1 MAVEVASMGEVF
13 PRYVGLGYLAYGTAL
28 LFAPRPSRALALA
41 SGAFGAAVIA
51 SSIQQWRV
59 AGRARALTA
68 QQGQRLQLRA
78 ANPLGES
85 IPEALARTRAAT
97 GGKQFKR
104 IRARSLEERIA
115 ILRKLALAGGEDSD
129 VRAKALAVLTRKCG
143 VGPARKNC
151 VPEKGWDK
159 EVEALFRAF
168 TDPRSEISVRYT
180 RDTITKDLFV
190 GVKKTLQLGGGDC
203 DDMSTALAALFMSV
217 GYKAQL
223 KVVQGKGAP
232 TWSHVF
238 IRVGIPPGGGPVER
252 WISLDPSMPEHG
264 PGWEPPKGSIIR
276 EKVFDI

>member
-1 MAVEVASMGEVF
+1 MAVEVAGVGEVF

-51 SSIQQWRV
+51 SSIQQWRA
-59 AGRARALTA
+59 AGRARELAV
-68 QQGQRLQLRA
+68 QQGQRLQLRS

-85 IPEALARTRAAT
+85 IPEALVRTRAAT

-104 IRARSLEERIA
+104 VKAPTLEARIA

-159 EVEALFRAF
+159 EVEALFNAYR
-168 TDPRSEISVRYT
+168 DPRSEIAVRYV
-180 RDTITKDLFV
+180 RDPITKDTFV
-190 GVKKTLQLGGGDC
+190 GAKRTLASGGADC
-203 DDMSTALAALFMSV
+203 DDSAVALGALFMSV
-217 GYKAQL
+217 GYSL
-223 KVVQGKGAP
+223 KFRVIQGKDAP
-232 TWSHVF
+232 TWSH
-238 IRVGIPPGGGPVER
+238 IYILVGVPPGGGKVER
-252 WISLDPSMPEHG
+252 WVPLDPTMDRAA
-264 PGWEPPKGSIIR
+264 GWEPPKSLVVR
-276 EKVFDI
+276 SKDFLVS

>member
-1 MAVEVASMGEVF
+1 MAVEDASL
-13 PRYVGLGYLAYGTAL
+13 PRILGLGYLAYGTAL

-51 SSIQQWRV
+51 NSIQQWRV
-59 AGRARALTA
+59 AGRARALA
-68 QQGQRLQLRA
+68 DQRALAGQQLRS

-159 EVEALFRAF
+159 EVEALFNAYR
-168 TDPRSEISVRYT
+168 DPRSEIAVRYV
-180 RDTITKDLFV
+180 RDPITKDTFV
-190 GVKKTLQLGGGDC
+190 GAKRTLASGGADC
-203 DDMSTALAALFMSV
+203 DDSAVALGALFMSV
-217 GYKAQL
+217 GYSL
-223 KVVQGKGAP
+223 KFRVIQGKDAP
-232 TWSHVF
+232 TWSH
-238 IRVGIPPGGGPVER
+238 IYILVGVPPGGGKVER
-252 WISLDPSMPEHG
+252 WVPLDPTMDRAA
-264 PGWEPPKGSIIR
+264 GWEPPKSMIVR
-276 EKVFDI
+276 SKDFLVS